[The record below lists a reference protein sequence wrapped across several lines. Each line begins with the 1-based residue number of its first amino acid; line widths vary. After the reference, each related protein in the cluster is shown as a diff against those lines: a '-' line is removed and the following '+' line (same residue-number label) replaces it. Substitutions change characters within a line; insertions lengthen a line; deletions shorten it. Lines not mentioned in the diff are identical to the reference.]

1 MVTWER
7 WTTFVAPADPYRW
20 LFPMVLATRQDR
32 TLLDVVVVEEAQGQI
47 AKVTET
53 GVSHGAELQ
62 SL

>member
-7 WTTFVAPADPYRW
+7 WTTFVAPADPCRW

-32 TLLDVVVVEEAQGQI
+32 TLSDLVVAEEAQGQI
-47 AKVTET
+47 AKVTKT
-53 GVSHGAELQ
+53 GVSQGAGLQ